1 MAKLIAEGNIWNL
14 SDLKNYEGMF
24 KEGDTGSIVLGLR
37 SPIPQS
43 AIDALES
50 GLKRA
55 GVTLNGHITQKSGAA
70 ATLRIPFKKAIPPLA
85 IIVAVIAGLVIIWV
99 LITSWQLMQDVG
111 LNPAKIM
118 PFLILGVIGVAA
130 YFFLKARPGIKIGG

>member
-50 GLKRA
+50 GIKRA
-55 GVTLNGHITQKSGAA
+55 GVTLNGHITQKSGSA